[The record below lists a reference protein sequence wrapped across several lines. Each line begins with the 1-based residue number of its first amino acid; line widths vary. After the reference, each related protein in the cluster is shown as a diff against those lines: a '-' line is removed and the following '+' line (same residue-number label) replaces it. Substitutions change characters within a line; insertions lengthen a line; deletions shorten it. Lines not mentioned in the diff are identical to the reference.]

1 MDSQFDSILLSARG
15 KSDREMQ
22 TAVFA
27 VFFKTSPEL
36 ALSLEGRDFKL
47 RNKNFI

>member
-15 KSDREMQ
+15 KSDREME

-27 VFFKTSPEL
+27 VFFNLPGVSTEFR
-36 ALSLEGRDFKL
+36 G
-47 RNKNFI
+47 